1 MWNNI
6 SNISSIITGKRL
18 RKQLASDDLVVVALK
33 DPNFD
38 GKYKDGAIT
47 VADLSGQ
54 LGGDRLIAGN
64 REVVLGIDDDNNDTT
79 LTFSPGDVII
89 QTTGAGADLYIRSL
103 GGDDI
108 FIESGDDI
116 TLRGD
121 QGTYDNESE
130 GGDIN
135 IYAGDGSDGDT
146 NDAGSGGDV
155 RIEAG
160 DAGNSISGNQ
170 GEGGFVT
177 IQAGYT
183 TSSGLPGG
191 DINFYPGNSVDGIHG
206 DVIIQGA
213 FTWEFVTRNAIL
225 KFPAVTLATLPNP
238 AGVPGARAMI
248 ADSNLPAPGNFGAI
262 AATGGSAIVPVF
274 SDGVNW
280 LIG

>member
-1 MWNNI
+1 MDILNYI
-6 SNISSIITGKRL
+6 SWIAGKKRVVT
-18 RKQLASDDLVVVALK
+18 SVPDDALLPVGIRTESR
-33 DPNFD
+33 DD
-38 GKYKDGAIT
+38 KYTT
-47 VADLSGQ
+47 VAIKKSDLAAQ
-54 LGGDRLIAGN
+54 LGGDRLIAGTS
-64 REVVLGIDDDNNDTT
+64 EVVLTDNAGDAE
-79 LTFSPGDVII
+79 LTFSPGDVTI
-89 QTTGAGADLYIRSL
+89 QTTGAGADLFIRTL

-121 QGTYDNESE
+121 QGLFDDEVE

-155 RIEAG
+155 TIEAG

-183 TSSGLPGG
+183 TASGLSGG

-206 DVIIQGA
+206 DVVIQGA